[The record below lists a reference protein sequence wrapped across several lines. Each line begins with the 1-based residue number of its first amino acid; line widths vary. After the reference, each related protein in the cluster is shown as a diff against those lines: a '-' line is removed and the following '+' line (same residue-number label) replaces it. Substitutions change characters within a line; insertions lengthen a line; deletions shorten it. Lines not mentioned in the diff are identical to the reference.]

1 MCSIIPHY
9 HLHLDSYLALTHT
22 HSLLSLLSGV
32 SITSLCCP
40 ASDNITVLSTFSFDN
55 IIRVNTVVT
64 VYIVWCNHKYINLML
79 ALL

>member
-1 MCSIIPHY
+1 MCSIILHY

-22 HSLLSLLSGV
+22 HSLCGV
-32 SITSLCCP
+32 SITSFCCP

>member
-9 HLHLDSYLALTHT
+9 HLHLDNYLALT

-32 SITSLCCP
+32 SITSFCCP

-55 IIRVNTVVT
+55 IIRVNTVVR
-64 VYIVWCNHKYINLML
+64 VYIV
-79 ALL
+79 